1 MEQLLILSTYG
12 FWASNSVCIFMRKKI
27 GWGNNIQETHS
38 KEAIVALPPASSYFY
53 FKVDEKH
60 PHGQRRFPSED
71 IQARVT

>member
-1 MEQLLILSTYG
+1 
-12 FWASNSVCIFMRKKI
+12 MRKKI